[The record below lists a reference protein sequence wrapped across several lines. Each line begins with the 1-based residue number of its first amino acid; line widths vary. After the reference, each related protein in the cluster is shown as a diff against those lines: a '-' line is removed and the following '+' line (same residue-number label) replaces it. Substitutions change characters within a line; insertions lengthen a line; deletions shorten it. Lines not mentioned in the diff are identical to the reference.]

1 MLDYISKQLKARM
14 QADEPDP
21 IQEEAQMDEA
31 ILECAHLFQELD
43 DLSVEGT
50 EAGSSRPFTKVDIP
64 LEDDV
69 EITNVELNLLDG
81 RVTDIPGDATVQEFE
96 YYGMKDHNYFYQ
108 EAYSENSQ
116 FIRETDEQ
124 YSRRLHAIADQKL
137 AAYKNYCIQ
146 EGLFGFD
153 KLSVNDGRVPSRV
166 TLDFGKLNGKDYS
179 VKLVVK
185 FEVDKKNRIL
195 KKQLDSIMALQSSK
209 EFETAVQ
216 STALMIFGPK
226 VGIENQDDI
235 WKKVTPIELVVP
247 TDPADKF
254 CVAIGFELEGSDKTE
269 YLEWV
274 APIKSVKK
282 GENYWQMGAEQKPGK
297 TEGDLENVTS
307 GKITKLHTI
316 TKGEAIKQEAYEM
329 ELNKHT
335 PNRFYQEAIDFGNP
349 DEAPAADP
357 NATDIS
363 FDNPPADGAD
373 QPAGDAPAADGS
385 TDAPADGGTE
395 NKELVDT
402 NNVSDQIAEKISDE
416 TQNDANAED
425 VNVDGVDSSTDA
437 DVSDVDTTDAPTD
450 EELAADLGEDTSNE
464 AAPED
469 STETSDLDFDNMT
482 IDELMAQGQ
491 EKMKTMTMQ
500 QLKDFLQ
507 NGPEAAST
515 DVAPDADTTDDV
527 TTEAFVDTFLEGGL
541 TNKSNIKKRIS
552 NSLQD
557 MQTHLKKIHEAFSK
571 EDVSKK
577 DIAQLWT
584 KVETGVLSTTGS
596 KPSYGKAALTGI
608 ASGIAT
614 VYSTPIAIA
623 IIALGMADSF
633 GSFAA
638 TSQKLEG
645 KDFRHSVDSV
655 LHYLKIATKSSR
667 GKKAFDSGEINTLTT
682 YYDDIINLKKIVD
695 EGVKTHDVSLKEMDD
710 AIVKVIN
717 QYDTVKKIVS
727 SDEVVD
733 NVVNE
738 AFFLTRGNIGKELD
752 IHLRKA
758 LGILNSSELEIDE
771 LCSEFRK
778 EGKKLNRVVHKAS
791 TMKNVFDEKERTQLL
806 KCNHCL
812 TDLMSMLRSD
822 IDPGSIMTVKRMI
835 QAFVSE
841 ATGIARMLEKRK
853 AEPVNEYADETDMV
867 QEAAA
872 GAALLN
878 VKNQLSGMLS
888 DAFEFIGGSLLP
900 SFTMKSKEKP
910 EVSIKVTSQGQNVEA
925 TPVINGSPD
934 LIHKKKGIAIMRAA
948 QTIADF
954 AKDIV
959 SKFKSK

>member
-14 QADEPDP
+14 QTDAPDP

-43 DLSVEGT
+43 DLSIEGT
-50 EAGSSRPFTKVDIP
+50 EAGSPRPFTKIDIP
-64 LEDDV
+64 LEDDI

-81 RVTDIPGDATVQEFE
+81 RVTDIPADATVQEFE

-108 EAYSENSQ
+108 EAY
-116 FIRETDEQ
+116 RETTQFMRESDEQ

-153 KLSVNDGRVPSRV
+153 KLNVNDGRVPSRV

-185 FEVDKKNRIL
+185 FEVDKKHRIL
-195 KKQLDSIMALQSSK
+195 KKQLDSIMVLQMNK

-247 TDPADKF
+247 CDPADKF

-274 APIKSVKK
+274 APIKAVKK
-282 GENYWQMGAEQKPGK
+282 GENDWQMGADQKPGK

-307 GKITKLHTI
+307 GKISKLQTI

-329 ELNKHT
+329 EMNKHV

-349 DEAPAADP
+349 DEAPASDP
-357 NATDIS
+357 NAASVS
-363 FDNPPADGAD
+363 FDTPPADGAE
-373 QPAGDAPAADGS
+373 QPAGDVPADGS
-385 TDAPADGGTE
+385 TDAPTE
-395 NKELVDT
+395 GETEDKEIVDT

-425 VNVDGVDSSTDA
+425 VSIDGVDSSTDA
-437 DVSDVDTTDAPTD
+437 DVSDVDTTDAPSD
-450 EELAADLGEDTSNE
+450 EEIAEDLGEDASTD

-469 STETSDLDFDNMT
+469 TAETSDIDFDNMT

-515 DVAPDADTTDDV
+515 DVAPDADV
-527 TTEAFVDTFLEGGL
+527 
-541 TNKSNIKKRIS
+541 
-552 NSLQD
+552 
-557 MQTHLKKIHEAFSK
+557 
-571 EDVSKK
+571 
-577 DIAQLWT
+577 
-584 KVETGVLSTTGS
+584 
-596 KPSYGKAALTGI
+596 
-608 ASGIAT
+608 
-614 VYSTPIAIA
+614 
-623 IIALGMADSF
+623 
-633 GSFAA
+633 
-638 TSQKLEG
+638 
-645 KDFRHSVDSV
+645 SVD
-655 LHYLKIATKSSR
+655 
-667 GKKAFDSGEINTLTT
+667 DTT
-682 YYDDIINLKKIVD
+682 
-695 EGVKTHDVSLKEMDD
+695 
-710 AIVKVIN
+710 
-717 QYDTVKKIVS
+717 Q
-727 SDEVVD
+727 
-733 NVVNE
+733 E

-758 LGILNSSELEIDE
+758 LGILNSSELEITE
-771 LCSEFRK
+771 LCKEFRK
-778 EGKKLNRVVHKAS
+778 EGKKLNRVLHKAS
-791 TMKNVFDEKERTQLL
+791 KMKDVFGEKERTILL

-835 QAFVSE
+835 QAFVAE
-841 ATGIARMLEKRK
+841 ATGIAKLLEKK
-853 AEPVNEYADETDMV
+853 KEEPV
-867 QEAAA
+867 QESTVD
-872 GAALLN
+872 GVEFPDLPFDIPTGPGYVIKGGEKVPIDFFGKKCT
-878 VKNQLSGMLS
+878 VKIS
-888 DAFEFIGGSLLP
+888 DVKMTTEQKKLIGNL
-900 SFTMKSKEKP
+900 MIKSKTLFNDA
-910 EVSIKVTSQGQNVEA
+910 VR
-925 TPVINGSPD
+925 
-934 LIHKKKGIAIMRAA
+934 KGISDQIKWMSSMIDYDTKSIDKKHPENTLTPKYIAVDQYNIPNNKWAIMVDCDWDLDPEHGLA
-948 QTIADF
+948 IIFD
-954 AKDIV
+954 KDLKLV
-959 SKFKSK
+959 AVAPAGNYL

>member
-14 QADEPDP
+14 QADAPDP
-21 IQEEAQMDEA
+21 VQEEAQMDEA

-50 EAGSSRPFTKVDIP
+50 EAGSPRPFTKVDIP

-108 EAYSENSQ
+108 EAYNETSQ
-116 FIRETDEQ
+116 FMRESDEQ
-124 YSRRLHAIADQKL
+124 YSRRLHAIADKKL

-195 KKQLDSIMALQSSK
+195 KKQLDSIMVLQLNK

-247 TDPADKF
+247 CDPADKF

-274 APIKSVKK
+274 APIKSVKNGK
-282 GENYWQMGAEQKPGK
+282 NDWQMGADQKPGK

-307 GKITKLHTI
+307 GKIAKLQTI

-329 ELNKHT
+329 EMNKRV

-349 DEAPAADP
+349 DEAPVSDP

-373 QPAGDAPAADGS
+373 QPAGDAPADGS
-385 TDAPADGGTE
+385 ADAPTEGGTE

-402 NNVSDQIAEKISDE
+402 NNVSDQIAEKVSDE

-425 VNVDGVDSSTDA
+425 VNIDGVDSSADA
-437 DVSDVDTTDAPTD
+437 DVSDVDTTDAPSD
-450 EELAADLGEDTSNE
+450 EELAADLGDDTSTE

-469 STETSDLDFDNMT
+469 AGEASDLDFDNMT

-515 DVAPDADTTDDV
+515 DVAPDADVATDETT
-527 TTEAFVDTFLEGGL
+527 
-541 TNKSNIKKRIS
+541 
-552 NSLQD
+552 Q
-557 MQTHLKKIHEAFSK
+557 
-571 EDVSKK
+571 
-577 DIAQLWT
+577 
-584 KVETGVLSTTGS
+584 
-596 KPSYGKAALTGI
+596 
-608 ASGIAT
+608 
-614 VYSTPIAIA
+614 
-623 IIALGMADSF
+623 
-633 GSFAA
+633 
-638 TSQKLEG
+638 
-645 KDFRHSVDSV
+645 
-655 LHYLKIATKSSR
+655 
-667 GKKAFDSGEINTLTT
+667 
-682 YYDDIINLKKIVD
+682 
-695 EGVKTHDVSLKEMDD
+695 
-710 AIVKVIN
+710 
-717 QYDTVKKIVS
+717 
-727 SDEVVD
+727 
-733 NVVNE
+733 E

-758 LGILNSSELEIDE
+758 LGILNSSELEIEE
-771 LCSEFRK
+771 LCTEFRK

-791 TMKNVFDEKERTQLL
+791 KMKDVFDEKERTQLL

-841 ATGIARMLEKRK
+841 ATGIARLLEKK
-853 AEPVNEYADETDMV
+853 KEEPVNEFADETDMV

-910 EVSIKVTSQGQNVEA
+910 EVSIKVTSQGQTVEA
-925 TPVINGSPD
+925 TPVIDGSPD
-934 LIHKKKGIAIMRAA
+934 LLHKKKGIAIMRAA

-954 AKDIV
+954 AKEIV

>member
-14 QADEPDP
+14 QADTPDP
-21 IQEEAQMDEA
+21 VQEEAQMDEA

-50 EAGSSRPFTKVDIP
+50 EASSPRPFTKVDIP

-96 YYGMKDHNYFYQ
+96 YYGMKDHDYFYQ
-108 EAYSENSQ
+108 EAYNETTQ

-124 YSRRLHAIADQKL
+124 YLRRLHAIADQKL

-195 KKQLDSIMALQSSK
+195 KKQLDSIMVILATQ
-209 EFETAVQ
+209 Q
-216 STALMIFGPK
+216 STKDFGSMIQTTAFGCFGKK
-226 VGIENQDDI
+226 VGIDKKEDI

-247 TDPADKF
+247 CDPADKF

-269 YLEWV
+269 YFEWL

-282 GENYWQMGAEQKPGK
+282 GDENAGYSNYVEKPTT
-297 TEGDLENVTS
+297 TEGEMENVTS
-307 GKITKLHTI
+307 GKISKLQTI

-329 ELNKHT
+329 EMNKRV

-349 DEAPAADP
+349 DEAPASDP
-357 NATDIS
+357 NATGVS
-363 FDNPPADGAD
+363 FDTPPADGAD
-373 QPAGDAPAADGS
+373 QPAGDAPADGS
-385 TDAPADGGTE
+385 TDAPAEGGTE

-402 NNVSDQIAEKISDE
+402 NNVSDQIAEKVSDE

-425 VNVDGVDSSTDA
+425 VNIDGVDSSADA
-437 DVSDVDTTDAPTD
+437 DVSDVDTTDAPSD
-450 EELAADLGEDTSNE
+450 EELAADLGDDTSTE

-469 STETSDLDFDNMT
+469 AGEASDLDFDNMT

-515 DVAPDADTTDDV
+515 DVAPDADVTTDE
-527 TTEAFVDTFLEGGL
+527 TT
-541 TNKSNIKKRIS
+541 
-552 NSLQD
+552 Q
-557 MQTHLKKIHEAFSK
+557 
-571 EDVSKK
+571 
-577 DIAQLWT
+577 
-584 KVETGVLSTTGS
+584 
-596 KPSYGKAALTGI
+596 
-608 ASGIAT
+608 
-614 VYSTPIAIA
+614 
-623 IIALGMADSF
+623 
-633 GSFAA
+633 
-638 TSQKLEG
+638 
-645 KDFRHSVDSV
+645 
-655 LHYLKIATKSSR
+655 
-667 GKKAFDSGEINTLTT
+667 
-682 YYDDIINLKKIVD
+682 
-695 EGVKTHDVSLKEMDD
+695 
-710 AIVKVIN
+710 
-717 QYDTVKKIVS
+717 
-727 SDEVVD
+727 
-733 NVVNE
+733 E

-758 LGILNSSELEIDE
+758 LGILNSSELEIEE
-771 LCSEFRK
+771 LCTEFRK

-791 TMKNVFDEKERTQLL
+791 KMKDVFDEKERTQLL

-841 ATGIARMLEKRK
+841 ATGIARLLEKK
-853 AEPVNEYADETDMV
+853 KEEPVNEFADETDMV

-925 TPVINGSPD
+925 TPVIDGSPD
-934 LIHKKKGIAIMRAA
+934 LLHKKKGIAIMRAA

-954 AKDIV
+954 AKEIV